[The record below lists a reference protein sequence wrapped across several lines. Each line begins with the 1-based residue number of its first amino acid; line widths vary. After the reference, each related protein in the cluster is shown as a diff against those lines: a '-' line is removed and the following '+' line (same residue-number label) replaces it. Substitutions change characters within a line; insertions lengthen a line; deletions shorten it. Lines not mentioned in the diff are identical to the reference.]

1 VAGGRSE
8 GVGPGRGAIVAQKL
22 RPVRKALEDRVVSLN
37 DRRPY
42 TLRTFAAIIVGGT
55 IVLMPA
61 TARTAPW
68 APAVWVA
75 AWSAA
80 LVVLA
85 AKTGEPLE

>member
-1 VAGGRSE
+1 MDEKRYWFRKKRFGWGWTPATGE
-8 GVGPGRGAIVAQKL
+8 GWIATFA
-22 RPVRKALEDRVVSLN
+22 
-37 DRRPY
+37 
-42 TLRTFAAIIVGGT
+42 FAAIIVGGT